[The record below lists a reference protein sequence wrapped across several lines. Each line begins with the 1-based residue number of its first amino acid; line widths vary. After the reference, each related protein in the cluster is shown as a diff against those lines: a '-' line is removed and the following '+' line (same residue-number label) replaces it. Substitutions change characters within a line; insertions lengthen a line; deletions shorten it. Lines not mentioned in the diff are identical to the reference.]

1 MPRVPL
7 HRFEHD
13 GKRFAIDPETCFCF
27 ECDEICWDVLEH
39 YARENGVHETSNR
52 IFHLLKDKYSL
63 KELEEVAGELEW
75 LRASKSILRTP
86 KKEDLLKQY
95 EVERGLKR
103 VSVALPRDTAEPV
116 QAQARWF
123 GRPARVVS
131 SSARD
136 VGRGAGLLLLGRSGT
151 QKELHL
157 EFVEDGQIHNPEL
170 IAELCAWALKSA
182 RLAEK
187 TLTVSVYVT
196 NLSVAKLPE
205 PLAGHTLGATLELKG
220 ADGVLAHVK
229 SLASAVGE
237 TLPRLAKALQPDSK
251 DAGGRIVVRPNHP
264 GFGKTA
270 ETLDDTGFTGI
281 EIDLDGAYVANPGL
295 EPGPVTAA
303 MEENA
308 RYYAG
313 RLMKHH
319 YFRLDP
325 IAPLF
330 WRIYSGSPVARS
342 DFAGTNELAVAG
354 DGKVYPSMRLS
365 GKEPFCLGSLTD
377 GLDEEKVRAFEDV
390 GSLTT
395 HPCTGCWA
403 RNLCG
408 GGTAAVHQALAGSIR
423 TPHPAWCDGQRAWM
437 QSAVSAFQMLSSAGI
452 HFERVYRILGRRE
465 KPSLF
470 ALAKAAITMSIG
482 VRPIE
487 EADAE
492 LVTRWESWNESAY
505 FLFNESG
512 VYLATKYD
520 REMDSLHPRGFD
532 QELMLLRKSG
542 EPFGLLKLRAKW
554 VGGAVLVWLYMRDE
568 ADYATEAIRKSFR
581 AILKEAAGQ
590 STVRQIVVPVSPKEK
605 RLGQFLRAVGFQPLG
620 VLREALYLHGS
631 YHDVSLCAISPE
643 KL

>member
-1 MPRVPL
+1 MPREAL

-39 YARENGVHETSNR
+39 YAHSTSNR

-75 LRASKSILRTP
+75 LRASKSILRSP
-86 KKEDLLKQY
+86 KKEDLLKQF

-103 VSVALPRDTAEPV
+103 VSVALPRETEEAV
-116 QAQARWF
+116 RAQARWF
-123 GRPARVVS
+123 GRPARVVKS
-131 SSARD
+131 GARET
-136 VGRGAGLLLLGRSGT
+136 GRGAVLLLLGRSGT
-151 QKELHL
+151 QKELQL
-157 EFVEDGQIHNPEL
+157 EFVEDGQIYNPEL
-170 IAELCAWALKSA
+170 IAELCEWALKSA

-187 TLTVSVYVT
+187 TLTVSVHVT
-196 NLSVAKLPE
+196 NISVAKLPE
-205 PLAGHTLGATLELKG
+205 ALAGHTLGAKLELRG
-220 ADGVLAHVK
+220 ADGISAHVK
-229 SLASAVGE
+229 GLASAVGE
-237 TLPRLAKALQPDSK
+237 TLPRLAKALEPDAK
-251 DAGGRIVVRPNHP
+251 DAGGRVVVRPNHP
-264 GFGKTA
+264 RFGKVA
-270 ETLDDTGFTGI
+270 ETLDDSGFTGI

-295 EPGPVTAA
+295 EPGAVTAA

-308 RYYAG
+308 RYYAE

-330 WRIYSGSPVARS
+330 WRIYSGAPVARS
-342 DFAGTNELAVAG
+342 DSAGTNEMAVAG
-354 DGKVYPSMRLS
+354 DGRIYPSMRLS
-365 GKEPFCLGSLTD
+365 GEEAFCLGSLAD
-377 GLDEEKVRAFEDV
+377 GLDEEKVRPFEDV

-395 HPCTGCWA
+395 YPCTGCWA

-408 GGTAAVHQALAGSIR
+408 GGTAAVHYALAGSIR

-452 HFERVYRILGRRE
+452 HFERVYKILGRRE

-470 ALAKAAITMSIG
+470 ALAKAAITMSIA

-492 LVTRWESWNESAY
+492 LVTRWENWNESAY

-520 REMDSLHPRGFD
+520 REMDSLHPRGID

-542 EPFGLLKLRAKW
+542 KPFGLLKLRAKW
-554 VGGAVLVWLYMRDE
+554 VGGAVVVWIYMRDE
-568 ADYATEAIRKSFR
+568 ADYAAEAMRKSFK

-590 STVRQIVVPVSPKEK
+590 STVRQIVVPASPKEK
-605 RLGQFLRAVGFQPLG
+605 PLGDFLHAIGFQPLG
-620 VLREALYLHGS
+620 ILREALYLHGS
-631 YHDVSLCAISPE
+631 YHDVSLYAISPE

>member
-1 MPRVPL
+1 MSRSPL

-39 YARENGVHETSNR
+39 YAQETSNR
-52 IFHLLKDKYSL
+52 IFHLLEEKYSL

-75 LRASKSILRTP
+75 LRASKSILRAP
-86 KKEDLLKQY
+86 KKEDLLKQF

-103 VSVALPRDTAEPV
+103 VSVVLPRETDGLVP
-116 QAQARWF
+116 AQGRWF
-123 GRPARVVS
+123 GRGARVAPPGGREVC
-131 SSARD
+131 
-136 VGRGAGLLLLGRSGT
+136 RGAVLLLLGRSGM

-157 EFVEDGQIHNPEL
+157 ELVEEGRIHSPEL
-170 IAELCAWALKSA
+170 IAELCEWALKSA

-187 TLTVSVYVT
+187 TLTVSVHVA
-196 NLSVAKLPE
+196 NISLAKLPE
-205 PLAGHTLGATLELKG
+205 SLAGHALGAKLELKSG
-220 ADGVLAHVK
+220 EGVLAHVK
-229 SLASAVGE
+229 GLAAGVGE
-237 TLPRLAKALQPDSK
+237 TLPRLAKALEPNSK

-264 GFGKTA
+264 GFGKVA
-270 ETLDDTGFTGI
+270 ETLDEAGFTGI
-281 EIDLDGAYVANPGL
+281 EIDLDGAYAANPGL
-295 EPGPVTAA
+295 EPGAVTAA

-313 RLMKHH
+313 RLLKHH

-330 WRIYSGSPVARS
+330 WRIYSGAPVARS
-342 DFAGTNELAVAG
+342 DFAGTNEMSVAC
-354 DGKVYPSMRLS
+354 DGKIYPSMRLAGEES
-365 GKEPFCLGSLTD
+365 FCLGSLAD
-377 GLDEEKVRAFEDV
+377 GLDEEKVRPFEDV

-395 HPCTGCWA
+395 YPCTGCWA

-408 GGTAAVHQALAGSIR
+408 GGTAAVHHALTGSMR
-423 TPHPAWCDGQRAWM
+423 TPHPAWCDGQRAWV
-437 QSAVSAFQMLSSAGI
+437 QSAVSAFQTLSSAGI
-452 HFERVYRILGRRE
+452 HFERVYKILGRRE

-492 LVTRWESWNESAY
+492 LITRWENWNESAY

-520 REMDSLHPRGFD
+520 REMDSLHPRGID

-542 EPFGLLKLRAKW
+542 EPFGLLKLRPKW
-554 VGGAVLVWLYMRDE
+554 VGGAVTVWLYMRDE
-568 ADYATEAIRKSFR
+568 ADYEADAIRKSFR

-590 STVRQIVVPVSPKEK
+590 STVRQIVVPVSAKEK
-605 RLGQFLRAVGFQPLG
+605 PLRDFLVAIGFQPLG
-620 VLREALYLHGS
+620 ILREALYLHGS
-631 YHDVSLCAISPE
+631 YHDVSLYAISPE

>member
-1 MPRVPL
+1 MPREAL

-27 ECDEICWDVLEH
+27 ECDAICWDVLEH
-39 YARENGVHETSNR
+39 YAQETSNR
-52 IFHLLKDKYSL
+52 IFHLLKNKYSL

-75 LRASKSILRTP
+75 LRASKSILRAP
-86 KKEDLLKQY
+86 KKEDLLKQF

-103 VSVALPRDTAEPV
+103 VSVSLPRETAEPI

-131 SSARD
+131 SGGREI
-136 VGRGAGLLLLGRSGT
+136 GRGAVLLLLGRSGA
-151 QKELHL
+151 QKELQL
-157 EFVEDGQIHNPEL
+157 EFVEEGHIHHPEL
-170 IAELCAWALKSA
+170 IAELCGWALNSA

-187 TLTVSVYVT
+187 TLTVSVHVT
-196 NLSVAKLPE
+196 NITVAKLPE
-205 PLAGHTLGATLELKG
+205 ALAGHTLGAKLELTR
-220 ADGVLAHVK
+220 AEGVLAHVNA
-229 SLASAVGE
+229 LAAAIGE
-237 TLPRLAKALQPDSK
+237 TLPRLAKALEPDAK
-251 DAGGRIVVRPNHP
+251 DAGGRVVVRPNHP
-264 GFGKTA
+264 GFGEVA
-270 ETLDDTGFTGI
+270 ETLDDSGFTGI

-295 EPGPVTAA
+295 EPGAVTAA

-330 WRIYSGSPVARS
+330 WRIYSGAPVARS
-342 DFAGTNELAVAG
+342 DSAGTNELAVEG
-354 DGKVYPSMRLS
+354 DGRIYPSMRLS

-377 GLDEEKVRAFEDV
+377 GLDEEKVRPFEDV
-390 GSLTT
+390 GALTT

-408 GGTAAVHQALAGSIR
+408 GGTAAVHYALAGSIR
-423 TPHPAWCDGQRAWM
+423 TPHPAWCGGQRAWM
-437 QSAVSAFQMLSSAGI
+437 QSAVSAFQVLSSAGI

-492 LVTRWESWNESAY
+492 LVTKWESWNESAY

-520 REMDSLHPRGFD
+520 REMDSLHPRGID
-532 QELMLLRKSG
+532 QELILLRKSG
-542 EPFGLLKLRAKW
+542 EPFGLLKLRPKW
-554 VGGAVLVWLYMRDE
+554 VGGAVLVWVYMRDE
-568 ADYATEAIRKSFR
+568 ADYAAEPIRKSFR

-590 STVRQIVVPVSPKEK
+590 SSVRQIVVPVSPKEK
-605 RLGQFLRAVGFQPLG
+605 PLSEFLSAVGFG
-620 VLREALYLHGS
+620 EVGAMRDALYLHGK
-631 YHDVSLCAISPE
+631 YEDVTLYATAPDR
-643 KL
+643 L

>member
-1 MPRVPL
+1 MPRARL

-27 ECDEICWDVLEH
+27 ECDAICWDVLKH
-39 YARENGVHETSNR
+39 YARETSNR
-52 IFHLLKDKYSL
+52 IFHLLEGRYSR
-63 KELEEVAGELEW
+63 KELEEVVGELEW
-75 LRASKSILRTP
+75 LRASKSILRAP
-86 KKEDLLKQY
+86 KKEDLLKQF

-103 VSVALPRDTAEPV
+103 VSVRLPRETEETV
-116 QAQARWF
+116 RAQARWF

-131 SSARD
+131 SGGRE
-136 VGRGAGLLLLGRSGT
+136 VGRGAVLLLLGRSGT

-157 EFVEDGQIHNPEL
+157 ELVEEGRIHSPEL
-170 IAELCAWALKSA
+170 IAELCEWALKSA

-187 TLTVSVYVT
+187 TLTVSVHVA
-196 NLSVAKLPE
+196 NISVAKLPE
-205 PLAGHTLGATLELKG
+205 SLVGHTLGAKLELKG
-220 ADGVLAHVK
+220 AEGVLAHVK
-229 SLASAVGE
+229 GLAAAVGAA
-237 TLPRLAKALQPDSK
+237 LPRLAKALEPNSK

-264 GFGKTA
+264 RFGKVA
-270 ETLDDTGFTGI
+270 ETLDDVGFTGI
-281 EIDLDGAYVANPGL
+281 EIDLDGAYAANPGL
-295 EPGPVTAA
+295 EPGAVTAA

-330 WRIYSGSPVARS
+330 WRIYSGAPVARS
-342 DFAGTNELAVAG
+342 DCAGTNEMSVAC
-354 DGKVYPSMRLS
+354 DGKIYPSMRLAGVES
-365 GKEPFCLGSLTD
+365 FCLGSLAD
-377 GLDEEKVRAFEDV
+377 GLDEEKVRRFEDV

-408 GGTAAVHQALAGSIR
+408 GGTSAVHHALTGSIR

-492 LVTRWESWNESAY
+492 LVTRWENWNESAY

-520 REMDSLHPRGFD
+520 REMDSLHPRGID

-542 EPFGLLKLRAKW
+542 EPFGLLKLRPKW
-554 VGGAVLVWLYMRDE
+554 VGGAVVVWIYMRDE
-568 ADYATEAIRKSFR
+568 ADYAAEAIRKSFK

-590 STVRQIVVPVSPKEK
+590 SSVRQIVVPVSPKEK
-605 RLGQFLRAVGFQPLG
+605 PLGEFLQAVGFQPLG

-631 YHDVSLCAISPE
+631 YHDISLYAISPE